1 MKTLSSKWESLP
13 RRGRYAFLSL
23 ESATK
28 ALRDRSIDVLVTA
41 PINKDT
47 IQSEDFNYSGHTE
60 YLESKLEG
68 NSLMILMTNELRIG
82 LVTGH
87 IPLAKVSETI
97 TPELI
102 EEKVNIMHHS
112 LVKDFHINVP
122 KIAILGLNLTLE
134 IMELLEKKKRKL
146 SSPPLSV
153 LKQLENWFLG
163 LMLLMASLA
172 LKHISSLTV
181 F

>member
-1 MKTLSSKWESLP
+1 MLDIWNEDLVIQMGEAYQG
-13 RRGRYAFLSL
+13 RGRYAHLSL

-28 ALRDRSIDVLVTA
+28 ALRDISIDVLVTA
-41 PINKDT
+41 PINKST
-47 IQSEDFNYSGHTE
+47 IQSEDFNYPGHTE

-87 IPLAKVSETI
+87 IPLAVEVSRKLI

-112 LVKDFHINVP
+112 LVKDFHVNVP
-122 KIAILGLNLTLE
+122 KIAILGLNPHSGDHGAYW
-134 IMELLEKKKRKL
+134 KRRR
-146 SSPPLSV
+146 
-153 LKQLENWFLG
+153 ENYQ
-163 LMLLMASLA
+163 A
-172 LKHISSLTV
+172 HH
-181 F
+181 